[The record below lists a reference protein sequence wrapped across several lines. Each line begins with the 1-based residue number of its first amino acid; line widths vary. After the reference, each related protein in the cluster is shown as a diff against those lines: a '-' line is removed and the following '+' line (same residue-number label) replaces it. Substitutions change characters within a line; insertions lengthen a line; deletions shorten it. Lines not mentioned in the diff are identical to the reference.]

1 MFPLGFAQ
9 GWVPRSQLLN
19 CACTWMVPFHCQN
32 LVKKLEL
39 QSVAELTKLA
49 IRHWLT
55 PLDHRSAD

>member
-1 MFPLGFAQ
+1 MA
-9 GWVPRSQLLN
+9 
-19 CACTWMVPFHCQN
+19 PFHCQN